1 MHFELGVIGTLGEL
15 MLDNAGQ
22 VELLLSELLKKR
34 GNPTYLNNQLNDDP
48 AIRQLAKDFIVIR
61 EFTNGIANG
70 DLSQNLSMK
79 GYWAGAL
86 KALQSN
92 LRHLTWQTGM
102 IASGD
107 FSQRIDFMGDF
118 SAAFNTMIQRLQQAE
133 ENEQKYRAELSRR
146 EAELKESEQKYRL
159 IAENMDDVILLMDDK
174 INVIYSSPSIEK
186 LLGHTSEEVIKV
198 SVAERILPPIA
209 TALRNVVENKQVQH
223 FSPMLIEVE
232 QQRKDGKM
240 IWMESLISSTKN
252 QEGQRI
258 GFLCVIR
265 DITQRKLAENNLH
278 QSYERRIKNDFFT
291 KLLHDHR
298 EPEADVYTQAYRLG
312 IQLPRRFSLYF
323 LSLDPNDSFFAE
335 ANTLEQ
341 RQKNI
346 DTLIDQI
353 TKQEASIA
361 WEVPEGIGILSA
373 LRDPANRKTQE
384 IQLAESYIDLVLSV
398 FPSLHVHIGIGD
410 YFDSLT
416 HFGLRFRHAQSA
428 VRIGK
433 GIWNKERVYHF
444 DDCGVYQ
451 VLIPFADSDESA
463 VFIKKTLG
471 PLLEYDRK
479 NQTELVNTLEKI
491 LSGLSL
497 KEVAEQMFFHYKTI
511 QNRKQRIENILHI
524 SLDSSEVRMMLGTAI
539 RLLKF
544 HQVKN

>member
-1 MHFELGVIGTLGEL
+1 
-15 MLDNAGQ
+15 MLDNVEQ

-34 GNPTYLNNQLNDDP
+34 GNPTYLNDQHNDDP
-48 AIRQLAKDFIVIR
+48 AIRQLAADFIIIR
-61 EFTNGIANG
+61 EFTNAISNG
-70 DLSQNLSMK
+70 DLSQNLTMK

-107 FSQRIDFMGDF
+107 FSQRIDFMGEF

-133 ENEQKYRAELSRR
+133 ENEKKYRAELTRR
-146 EAELKESEQKYRL
+146 EAELRESEQKYRL
-159 IAENMDDVILLMDDK
+159 IAENMDDVILLMDDT

-198 SVAERILPPIA
+198 SVAERILPSIA
-209 TALRNVVENKQVQH
+209 AALRKVAENEQVET
-223 FSPMLIEVE
+223 FSPMLIEAE

-252 QEGQRI
+252 QDGQRI

-265 DITQRKLAENNLH
+265 DITQRKLAENHLH

-291 KLLHDHR
+291 KLLNDHM
-298 EPEADVYTQAYRLG
+298 ELADAYTHAYRLG
-312 IQLPRRFSLYF
+312 IQLPNHFSLYF
-323 LSLDPNDSFFAE
+323 LSLDHSGNFLGE
-335 ANTLEQ
+335 VNQLEQ
-341 RQKNI
+341 RQKCI
-346 DTLIDQI
+346 DALIDQL

-361 WEVPEGIGILSA
+361 WEVPEGIGILST
-373 LRDPANRKTQE
+373 LNDLTDRKTQE
-384 IQLAESYIDLVLSV
+384 IQLAASYIDLVLSS
-398 FPSLHVHIGIGD
+398 FSSLQVHIGIAD
-410 YFDSLT
+410 YFESLT
-416 HFGLRFRHAQSA
+416 HFGLRFKHAQSA

-433 GIWNKERVYHF
+433 RIWKQQSVYHY

-463 VFIKKTLG
+463 VFIKNTLG

-479 NQTELVNTLEKI
+479 NQTELVDTLEKI

-497 KEVAEQMFFHYKTI
+497 KEVAEQMFFHHKTI

-544 HQVKN
+544 HQFRADN